1 LLNFQSLAEL
11 MESHSPPSYTTLFG
25 AFTFLWP
32 QPKNQCHYIRTY
44 SCSFWIKLLIIFEL
58 FFQVSRLCTIEP
70 REFCCYIIGRTFH
83 SFLPDELNK
92 IKNFLQS
99 ILRET
104 FDVFENF
111 FF

>member
-1 LLNFQSLAEL
+1 SISNTCTKSFTKFSKFGRADGEPF
-11 MESHSPPSYTTLFG
+11 PPSYTTLFG
-25 AFTFLWP
+25 VFTFLWP

-83 SFLPDELNK
+83 SFLSDELNE

-99 ILRET
+99 
-104 FDVFENF
+104 
-111 FF
+111 